1 VEVEDPIAKL
11 IFIRCI
17 LMDDN
22 THTNTKSEEAF
33 LKGKALIRN
42 EQLLEDEVM
51 ALTDYLF
58 DTNQLGIYTPQIYEH
73 LGNSIALLTQIAT
86 CQWGCRNSGHDI
98 EAILRRFCN
107 ATHAALRL
115 MNAGLYEEALG
126 QTRSTAEIVNL
137 LEMFCLDKSNLEE
150 WKKLSSKEQRKRF
163 SPVRVRLAIQNY
175 GEQPVVSEDLYSKLC
190 EIGIHISLPSI
201 YQSYEIDRAL
211 LVGGH
216 FSIQGLIIVLNTL
229 AQIVAPC
236 LVFAGV
242 LVEASKENMQTLIE
256 SSQSLLNVKRNI
268 DLTNYE
274 SLLIEQKAQ
283 RIREAVNEKLLKSWP
298 EVQELGEEA
307 GDELI
312 RKGKLDTGKM
322 SEQEIRQA
330 ILEQAGNK
338 LLENTRR
345 DLQNEDFDWV
355 ENASKFAFEQKIAS
369 LMHMIEK
376 AKRQIQN
383 TQNSDHESVDKL

>member
-1 VEVEDPIAKL
+1 
-11 IFIRCI
+11 
-17 LMDDN
+17 MDDN
-22 THTNTKSEEAF
+22 TDTNAASGEAF
-33 LKGKALIRN
+33 LKGKDLIRN
-42 EQLLEDEVM
+42 EQLLEDEIT

-58 DTNQLGIYTPQIYEH
+58 DTSQLGIYTPQIYEQ
-73 LGNSIALLTQIAT
+73 LGNSLSLLTQIAT

-107 ATHAALRL
+107 ATLAALRL

-126 QTRSTAEIVNL
+126 QTRNTAEIVNL
-137 LEMFCLDKSNLEE
+137 LELFCLNKSNLEE
-150 WKKLSSKEQRKRF
+150 WKKLSSKEQWKRF
-163 SPVRVRLAIQNY
+163 GPVKVRLAIENC
-175 GEQPVVSEDLYSKLC
+175 GEQPVVTENLYSKLC

-201 YQSYEIDRAL
+201 YQSYEINRAL
-211 LVGGH
+211 IVGGH

-242 LVEASKENMQTLIE
+242 LVEASKENMRMLTE
-256 SSQSLLNVKRNI
+256 ASQSLLNVKRDI

-274 SLLIEQKAQ
+274 SFLTEQKVQ
-283 RIREAVNEKLLKSWP
+283 RIHEAVNEKLLKSWP
-298 EVQELGEEA
+298 KVQELGDEA
-307 GDELI
+307 YNELI
-312 RKGKLDTGKM
+312 QEGKLDTDKL

-330 ILEQAGNK
+330 VIERAGNK

-345 DLQNEDFDWV
+345 DLQNKDLEWA
-355 ENASKFAFEQKIAS
+355 ENASKFAFERKVAS

-376 AKRQIQN
+376 ANEQIQN
-383 TQNSDHESVDKL
+383 TQNSDHESVDKLYQPHETN